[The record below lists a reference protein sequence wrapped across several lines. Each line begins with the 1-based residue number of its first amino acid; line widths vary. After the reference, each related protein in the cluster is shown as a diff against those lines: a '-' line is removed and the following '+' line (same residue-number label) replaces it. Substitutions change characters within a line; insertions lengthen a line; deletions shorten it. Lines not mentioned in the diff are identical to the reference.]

1 MTNNPEAPIV
11 IRRVLPAPIEEV
23 FAAWVDVDGIQEWFS
38 PIGTASMTADC
49 RPGGRF
55 RLVMSDESQS
65 IEHTG
70 KYRVVDPP
78 NLLVFTWRSQ
88 FTGGRDTLVTVRLTP
103 SGPDRT
109 ELELTHELLPTDEVQ
124 PHTGGWGTIL
134 DRLQAYVQ
142 RRDGSRAG

>member
-1 MTNNPEAPIV
+1 MAHSNDTPIV

-23 FAAWVDVDGIQEWFS
+23 FAAWIDAEGMRDWFS
-38 PIGTASMTADC
+38 PIGSASMTADC

-70 KYRVVDPP
+70 EYRVVDPP

-88 FTGGRDTLVTVRLTP
+88 FTGGRDTLVTVRLKP
-103 SGPDRT
+103 AGADST
-109 ELELTHELLPTDEVQ
+109 ELELTHELLPMDEVQ
-124 PHTGGWGTIL
+124 PHTGGWETIL
-134 DRLQAYVQ
+134 ERLQVYVQ
-142 RRDGSRAG
+142 RRKRSTGG